1 MYFELA
7 FYGTSKAENSL
18 SSYDMGGYVYLFVYY
33 LVSGVPE
40 VMYGGGDEGIG
51 YNWPFVRTSDPYDE
65 GFVL

>member
-7 FYGTSKAENSL
+7 FDGTSKAENSL

-51 YNWPFVRTSDPYDE
+51 YN
-65 GFVL
+65 